1 MVGISTPKSFK
12 LRNTTN
18 ICSSPAG
25 ICMGPC
31 SCIFTGTVEQL
42 FTQKVNRKKNVQTQH
57 KVLCWGKEV
66 KIFGKIHSN
75 KMMKFLL
82 IAYFHGTKSY
92 QSISF
97 SQQRK

>member
-42 FTQKVNRKKNVQTQH
+42 FTQKVNRKK
-57 KVLCWGKEV
+57 
-66 KIFGKIHSN
+66 
-75 KMMKFLL
+75 KMFKLNIKFCV
-82 IAYFHGTKSY
+82 GG
-92 QSISF
+92 
-97 SQQRK
+97 RG

>member
-42 FTQKVNRKKNVQTQH
+42 FTQKVNRKK
-57 KVLCWGKEV
+57 KC
-66 KIFGKIHSN
+66 SN
-75 KMMKFLL
+75 S
-82 IAYFHGTKSY
+82 T
-92 QSISF
+92 
-97 SQQRK
+97 

>member
-42 FTQKVNRKKNVQTQH
+42 FTQKVNRKKN
-57 KVLCWGKEV
+57 
-66 KIFGKIHSN
+66 SS
-75 KMMKFLL
+75 
-82 IAYFHGTKSY
+82 KST
-92 QSISF
+92 
-97 SQQRK
+97 